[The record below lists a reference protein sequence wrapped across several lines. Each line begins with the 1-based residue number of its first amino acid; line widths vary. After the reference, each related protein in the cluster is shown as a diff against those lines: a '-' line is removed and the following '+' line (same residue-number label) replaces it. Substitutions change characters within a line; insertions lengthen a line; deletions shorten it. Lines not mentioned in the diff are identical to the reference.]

1 MNVLYTHLAATSSL
15 ALSALFPFWTFSDSI
30 GISGGSILTSLQPI
44 ALRYSS
50 TGGSLPH
57 FLRCHVCSWRIRSIL
72 TIQDVIKVSTATE
85 PWGVW
90 DLPAVCQTDVIS
102 EFYLVKGV
110 GESCQWESCE
120 PRTRALISELL
131 TSRPTRDA
139 SQDIHYAVHLRNLQG
154 MRNST
159 VLGNE

>member
-1 MNVLYTHLAATSSL
+1 MSVVSVS
-15 ALSALFPFWTFSDSI
+15 
-30 GISGGSILTSLQPI
+30 
-44 ALRYSS
+44 
-50 TGGSLPH
+50 
-57 FLRCHVCSWRIRSIL
+57 SIL
-72 TIQDVIKVSTATE
+72 TIQDVIQVVEVSTATE
-85 PWGVW
+85 PWCVW
-90 DLPAVCQTDVIS
+90 DLPAVSQTDAIP

-159 VLGNE
+159 VLGN